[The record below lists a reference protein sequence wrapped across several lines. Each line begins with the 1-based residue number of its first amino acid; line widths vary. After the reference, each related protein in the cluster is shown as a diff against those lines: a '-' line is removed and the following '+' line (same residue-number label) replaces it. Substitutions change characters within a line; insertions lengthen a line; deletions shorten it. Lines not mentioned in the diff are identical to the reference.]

1 MVCSVLP
8 ESESPVFTLD
18 RMYYRSCSTVYT
30 VPYYLQYRILC
41 SEGSS
46 FGLEIRCSYI
56 VASDIAS
63 VASRII
69 MQTLR
74 RRGSFIRRSVGRL
87 HIGPKC
93 PNLFRFWSLDL
104 LEAIQGITFQC
115 KKKMFCSTYSILV
128 YFIMFPFQVLTCLR
142 IVSIRIIL
150 NLNKFKHVWTCWNMS
165 KIVQVQYDM
174 NWYNS

>member
-1 MVCSVLP
+1 MYHAMQWYVVCQSRKAPYLRQIVCTIEAAVLC
-8 ESESPVFTLD
+8 TLH
-18 RMYYRSCSTVYT
+18 CT
-30 VPYYLQYRILC
+30 LLLYRILC

-93 PNLFRFWSLDL
+93 PNLFKTYAFFNMLIFVHY
-104 LEAIQGITFQC
+104 EAR
-115 KKKMFCSTYSILV
+115 KK
-128 YFIMFPFQVLTCLR
+128 
-142 IVSIRIIL
+142 
-150 NLNKFKHVWTCWNMS
+150 
-165 KIVQVQYDM
+165 
-174 NWYNS
+174 NSVEQQSESAAYTRCFFRLKLYC

>member
-1 MVCSVLP
+1 MYHAMQWYVVCQSRKAPYLRQIVCTIEAAVLC
-8 ESESPVFTLD
+8 TLH
-18 RMYYRSCSTVYT
+18 CT
-30 VPYYLQYRILC
+30 LLLYRILC

-87 HIGPKC
+87 HIGPKF
-93 PNLFRFWSLDL
+93 PNLFKNLCFLINMLIFVHYKDR
-104 LEAIQGITFQC
+104 
-115 KKKMFCSTYSILV
+115 KK
-128 YFIMFPFQVLTCLR
+128 
-142 IVSIRIIL
+142 
-150 NLNKFKHVWTCWNMS
+150 
-165 KIVQVQYDM
+165 
-174 NWYNS
+174 NSVEQQSQSAAHTICFSRLKLYY